1 MIIRSFAA
9 IAILSLAVANPAA
22 AQNNNAASST
32 LTVSQIDQRLTAAG
46 YRVME
51 VERDDG
57 EFEVKAYNAQGQCRE
72 LHLNLRTGDIL
83 REEGDDDCHDSGRG
97 RRGGDRR

>member
-1 MIIRSFAA
+1 MLIRSIAA
-9 IAILSLAVANPAA
+9 IAILAIATPAT
-22 AQNNNAASST
+22 AQSNGASAST

-57 EFEVKAYNAQGQCRE
+57 EFEVKAFNAQGQCRE

-97 RRGGDRR
+97 RRGDDRR